1 MKNIE
6 RGTIKYLVAVI
17 LAVAVCGI
25 ILYPIFDLV
34 YYKLITNSK
43 FVYSFYRHIIQPVIF
58 AIVFGT
64 TFWIADRKRK

>member
-17 LAVAVCGI
+17 LAVAICGM

-43 FVYSFYRHIIQPVIF
+43 FVYSFNDHIIQPSIFAVIF
-58 AIVFGT
+58 GV
-64 TFWIADRKRK
+64 TFWTIDKKKK